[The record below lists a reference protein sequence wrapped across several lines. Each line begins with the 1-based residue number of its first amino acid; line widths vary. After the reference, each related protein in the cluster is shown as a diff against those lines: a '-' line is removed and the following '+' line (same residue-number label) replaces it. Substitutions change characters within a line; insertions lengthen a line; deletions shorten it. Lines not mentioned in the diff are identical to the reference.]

1 MRLGAKK
8 PATSYSPGGV
18 RRKSLIGRLFTR
30 GIRFTRQGKL
40 YTAVTLGVG
49 LAAVN
54 TGNNLL
60 FLVLGLMLGLIV
72 VSGILSEMSLR
83 GLQVCRSVPR
93 TADAAVIFPVEL
105 SVRNQKRFASSFGI
119 ELRDE
124 INGVPFRRRC
134 FFLRIAPGE
143 SRAIAYRCE
152 IETRGRTVFRGTVVS
167 TRFPFGLFE
176 KHRFVPLEDT
186 VIVLPKAVPVSMPET
201 AAAAGDG
208 IRFMQRAG
216 LGLEFREL
224 REMGPGDDPRR
235 IDWRSTARL
244 RRFMV
249 RQNDIEGEVFVEIVL
264 DPAPSAGQDPEQN
277 IARAASLIRLSASRD
292 VPVRL
297 ITVPDITLECSG
309 GGSCAPL
316 LICLALL
323 DTALAAQAPPPVGR
337 TADAVLIGPRA
348 AVRAGISAPV
358 RGSRPNRER
367 PGNGRRTPV

>member
-1 MRLGAKK
+1 MSFGSKRPQTPPSKGGARLQSLMR
-8 PATSYSPGGV
+8 
-18 RRKSLIGRLFTR
+18 RLFTR

-83 GLQVCRSVPR
+83 GLQVCRSVPE

-105 SVRNQKRFASSFGI
+105 SVQNLKRFTSSFGI

-124 INGVPFRRRC
+124 IDGVPFRRRC
-134 FFLRIAPGE
+134 FFLRIAPKE

-152 IETRGRTVFRGTVVS
+152 IETRGRAVFSGTVIS

-176 KHRFVPLEDT
+176 KYRFVSLEDT
-186 VIVLPKAVPVSMPET
+186 VVVLPKVVPVVMPDT
-201 AAAAGDG
+201 ASTVGDG
-208 IRFMQRAG
+208 IRFVQRAG
-216 LGLEFREL
+216 VGLEFREL
-224 REMGPGDDPRR
+224 REMGSGDDPRR

-249 RQNDIEGEVFVEIVL
+249 RQNEIEGESFVEIVL
-264 DPAPSAGQDPEQN
+264 DPLPAAGQDPEQN
-277 IARAASLIRLSASRD
+277 IARAASLIRLAAEREI
-292 VPVRL
+292 PVRL
-297 ITVPDITLECSG
+297 VTVPGVNLECAG
-309 GGSCAPL
+309 GLTCAPL

-323 DTALAAQAPPPVGR
+323 DITLAAQSRPPIGR
-337 TADAVLIGPRA
+337 SKDSVLIGPRA
-348 AVRAGISAPV
+348 SVRADLSAPL
-358 RGSRPNRER
+358 RGGRGAVERRHRGNR
-367 PGNGRRTPV
+367 TF

>member
-1 MRLGAKK
+1 MTFGAKG
-8 PATSYSPGGV
+8 PAASPAPSSAQSD
-18 RRKSLIGRLFTR
+18 RRGASAKRHFFSR

-60 FLVLGLMLGLIV
+60 FLVLGLMLGLII
-72 VSGILSEMSLR
+72 VSGILSELSLR
-83 GLQVCRSVPR
+83 GLEIRRSVPP
-93 TADAAVIFPVEL
+93 TADAGVIFPVEL
-105 SVRNQKRFASSFGI
+105 SATNLKRFTSSFGI

-124 INGVPFRRRC
+124 IDGVPFRRRC

-152 IETRGRTVFRGTVVS
+152 IESRGRSVFTHTVVS

-176 KHRFVPLEDT
+176 KHRFVRLEDS
-186 VIVLPKAVPVSMPET
+186 VIVLPKSVAVDMPDT

-224 REMGPGDDPRR
+224 REMMQGDDPRR
-235 IDWRSTARL
+235 IDWRATARM

-249 RQNDIEGEVFVEIVL
+249 RQHDIEGESFLEIVL
-264 DPAPSAGQDPEQN
+264 DPTPAEGHDAEHN
-277 IARAASLIRLSASRD
+277 ISLAASLIRLATARE

-297 ITVPDITLECSG
+297 MTVPDIRLECG
-309 GGSCAPL
+309 GPRACAPL
-316 LICLALL
+316 LVCLALL
-323 DTALAAQAPPPVGR
+323 DTGRAAEAPVPAGR
-337 TADAVLIGPRA
+337 SPDAVCIGPRA
-348 AVRAGISAPV
+348 ATRGAG
-358 RGSRPNRER
+358 GSR
-367 PGNGRRTPV
+367 GAA